1 VLFLCQ
7 VLKVFPFPI
16 TITNLQ
22 FAVGGVFVLVMWATG
37 LHKKPSV
44 TQNQVTKI
52 SNPTIFS

>member
-1 VLFLCQ
+1 

-22 FAVGGVFVLVMWATG
+22 FAVGGVFVLLMWATG